1 MNLSQFEAVVH
12 EAMDELRHE
21 IARMLIHEIAHYFGI
36 DDDHLEEIGWGQP
49 RRFTAMTRI
58 RNNISVFTLFV
69 CSLSVLWASPAA
81 SSEIDWMDAAVTALE
96 KELIA
101 EHGEVQRRRVQQGLD
116 QIADFWRAEDG
127 DQKVFETFVRRNF
140 AGDEAAVEVMFA
152 RFEKLLEQLD
162 GHSLE
167 ILLAFREQS
176 DLDLGPILPY
186 DEVFAAY
193 DPFAHIS
200 DDFFANKLAF
210 VVLLN
215 FPITTLAE
223 RLDTG
228 ESWSRAQWAQ
238 SRLADRYAKRVPA
251 EVQQAV
257 SLAGAVADQYI
268 AEYNIYMHHLLTQDG
283 ERLFPAGMKLLSHW
297 NLRDEI
303 KANYSAGDDSGLE
316 RQRMIR
322 KVMEHIVDQ
331 TIPEVVVNNPH
342 VDWSPYSNDVSAAA
356 VSDVDEP
363 APANL
368 AVSNAPE
375 PDTRY
380 EVLLGTYQAARQ
392 IDPYSPTAPTHI
404 ERSFN
409 EGREIPEERV
419 VEMFEAVLSSDL
431 LERTGR
437 LIEVRLGRPLEPFDI
452 WYNGFRARGTYSE
465 ADLDAMTRKRYPT
478 AAAYEADMPNLLV
491 GLGFD
496 KDRAQELAANIVVE
510 PARGSG
516 HAWGAGMRD
525 AKTHLRTRVGADGM
539 DYKGFNIA
547 VHEMGH
553 NVEQTIS
560 LNDIDHFML
569 QGVPNTA
576 FTEALAFVF
585 QARDLEL
592 LGLASASD
600 EARALATLD
609 DYWGTAEIAA
619 VALVDIGV
627 WHWMYDN
634 PEATPAQ
641 LKAATLRIARDVW
654 NRYYAPVFGIENVT
668 LLGIYS
674 HMIHSF
680 LYLPDYPVGGMIA
693 HQIEEQVAK
702 SGDLGAEFERM
713 CLAGNIAPDLWMK
726 NATGKAV
733 GPDALLDATASALE
747 VVATK

>member
-1 MNLSQFEAVVH
+1 MNHTRNVLT
-12 EAMDELRHE
+12 
-21 IARMLIHEIAHYFGI
+21 LI
-36 DDDHLEEIGWGQP
+36 
-49 RRFTAMTRI
+49 
-58 RNNISVFTLFV
+58 TLFV
-69 CSLSVLWASPAA
+69 SSAMFLLAAPAA
-81 SSEIDWMDAAVTALE
+81 SSDADWITASVATLESELVAEYGDA
-96 KELIA
+96 
-101 EHGEVQRRRVQQGLD
+101 QRQRIQRGLY
-116 QIADFWRAEDG
+116 QVADFWREEDG
-127 DQKVFETFVRRNF
+127 GRDEFEAFIKRHF
-140 AGDEAAVEVMFA
+140 AGDEATLEMLFA
-152 RFEKLLEQLD
+152 RYEKLLEQLD

-176 DLDLGPILPY
+176 DLDLGPIMPY
-186 DEVFAAY
+186 DEIFAAY

-215 FPITTLAE
+215 FPITSLAE
-223 RLDTG
+223 RLDVG
-228 ESWSRAQWAQ
+228 DSWSRAQWAQ
-238 SRLADRYAKRVPA
+238 SRLADRYAKRIPA

-257 SLAGAVADQYI
+257 SNAGAVADQYI
-268 AEYNIYMHHLLTQDG
+268 AEYNIFMHHLVTEEG

-303 KANYSAGDDSGLE
+303 KANYSSGDEAGLA
-316 RQRMIR
+316 RQRTVQ
-322 KVMEHIVDQ
+322 KVMERIVDQ
-331 TIPEVVVNNPH
+331 TIPNVVINNPH
-342 VDWSPYSNDVSAAA
+342 VDWNPYTNDVRAAA
-356 VSDVDEP
+356 VSDVDDP

-368 AVSNAPE
+368 VVTSAPE

-380 EVLLGTYQAARQ
+380 AVLLGNYRAVRQ
-392 IDPYSPTAPTHI
+392 LDPYSPTAPTHMD
-404 ERSFN
+404 RSFN

-419 VEMFEAVLSSDL
+419 VAMFESVLSSDL
-431 LERTGR
+431 LKRTGR
-437 LIEVRLGRPLEPFDI
+437 LIEARLGRPLEPFDI

-465 ADLDAMTRKRYPT
+465 TDLDAITRKRYPS
-478 AAAYEADMPNLLV
+478 AAAYEADMPKLLV

-496 KDRAQELAANIVVE
+496 KDRAEELAANIVVE

-560 LNDIDHFML
+560 LNDIDHYML

-592 LGLASASD
+592 LGLASPGD
-600 EARALATLD
+600 EAKAMATLD
-609 DYWGTAEIAA
+609 DFWGTAEIAA

-627 WHWMYDN
+627 WHWMYEN
-634 PEATPAQ
+634 PDATSAQ
-641 LKAATLRIARDVW
+641 LKEATLRISRDVW
-654 NRYYAPVFGIENVT
+654 NRYYAPVFGVEDVA
-668 LLGIYS
+668 LFGVYS

-680 LYLPDYPVGGMIA
+680 LYLPNYPVGGMIA
-693 HQIEEQVAK
+693 HQIEEQIAK

-726 NATGKAV
+726 NATGQAV
-733 GPDALLDATASALE
+733 GPDALLKATASALE
-747 VVATK
+747 MVAE

>member
-1 MNLSQFEAVVH
+1 
-12 EAMDELRHE
+12 
-21 IARMLIHEIAHYFGI
+21 
-36 DDDHLEEIGWGQP
+36 
-49 RRFTAMTRI
+49 MTRI
-58 RNNISVFTLFV
+58 QNV
-69 CSLSVLWASPAA
+69 LSVVTVTFSSVMFLWVAPAA
-81 SSEIDWMDAAVTALE
+81 SSEIDWMPASVVTLE
-96 KELIA
+96 ADLVS
-101 EHGEVQRRRVQQGLD
+101 EHGESQRQRIQRGLD
-116 QIADFWRAEDG
+116 QVADFWREEDG
-127 DQKVFETFVRRNF
+127 DSEAFGTFVKRYF
-140 AGDEAAVEVMFA
+140 ASDEAAVEQMFA
-152 RFEKLLEQLD
+152 RYEKLLEQLD

-193 DPFAHIS
+193 DPFSHIS

-210 VVLLN
+210 AVLLN
-215 FPITTLAE
+215 FPISSLAE
-223 RLDTG
+223 RLDVG
-228 ESWSRAQWAQ
+228 ESWSRQQWAQ
-238 SRLADRYAKRVPA
+238 SRLADRYAKRIPA
-251 EVQQAV
+251 TVQQAV
-257 SLAGAVADQYI
+257 ATAGAVADQYI
-268 AEYNIYMHHLLTQDG
+268 AEYNIYMHHLITQDNK
-283 ERLFPAGMKLLSHW
+283 RLFPAGMKLLSHW

-303 KANYSAGDDSGLE
+303 KANYNSGDEMGLA
-316 RQRMIR
+316 RQRMVQ
-322 KVMEHIVDQ
+322 KVMERIVDQ
-331 TIPEVVVNNPH
+331 TIPEVVINNPH
-342 VDWSPYSNDVSAAA
+342 VDWNPYTNGVRAAA
-356 VSDVDEP
+356 VSDVSEP
-363 APANL
+363 VPANL
-368 AVSNAPE
+368 AVSGAPE

-380 EVLLGTYQAARQ
+380 EVLLGTYKAVRQ
-392 IDPYSPTAPTHI
+392 VDPYSPTAPTHI
-404 ERSFN
+404 DRSFN
-409 EGREIPEERV
+409 ESREIPEERV
-419 VEMFEAVLSSDL
+419 VAMFEEVLSSDL
-431 LERTGR
+431 MERTGR
-437 LIEVRLGRPLEPFDI
+437 LIEARLGRPLEPFDI
-452 WYNGFRARGTYSE
+452 WYNGFRARGTYTE
-465 ADLDAMTRKRYPT
+465 ADLDALTRKRYPT
-478 AAAYEADMPNLLV
+478 AAAFEEDIPNLLV

-516 HAWGAGMRD
+516 HAWGASMRD
-525 AKTHLRTRVGADGM
+525 AKSHLRTRVGPDGM

-560 LNDIDHFML
+560 LNDIDHYML

-592 LGLASASD
+592 LGLAPPSEES
-600 EARALATLD
+600 RALATLD
-609 DYWGTAEIAA
+609 DFWGTAEIAA

-654 NRYYAPVFGIENVT
+654 NRYYAPVVGVEDVT
-668 LLGIYS
+668 LFGVYS

-693 HQIEEQVAK
+693 HQIEEQIAK

-726 NATGKAV
+726 NATGRAV
-733 GPDALLDATASALE
+733 GPDALLHATEAALE
-747 VVATK
+747 LVAKH

>member
-1 MNLSQFEAVVH
+1 MK
-12 EAMDELRHE
+12 
-21 IARMLIHEIAHYFGI
+21 Y
-36 DDDHLEEIGWGQP
+36 
-49 RRFTAMTRI
+49 I
-58 RNNISVFTLFV
+58 RNVLTLITVFVSSVMF
-69 CSLSVLWASPAA
+69 LWASPAA
-81 SSEIDWMDAAVTALE
+81 SSEADWRTAAAAALE
-96 KELIA
+96 TELVA
-101 EHGEVQRRRVQQGLD
+101 EYGDAQRQRIQRGLD
-116 QIADFWRAEDG
+116 QVADFWREEDG
-127 DQKVFETFVRRNF
+127 GRNEFEAFVKRHF
-140 AGDEAAVEVMFA
+140 AGDEAKLETMFA
-152 RFEKLLEQLD
+152 RYEKLLEQLD

-176 DLDLGPILPY
+176 DLDLGPIMPY

-200 DDFFANKLAF
+200 DDFFTNKLAF

-215 FPITTLAE
+215 FPITSLAE
-223 RLDTG
+223 RLDVG
-228 ESWSRAQWAQ
+228 ESWSRTQWAQ
-238 SRLADRYAKRVPA
+238 SRLADRHAKRIPA
-251 EVQQAV
+251 AVQQAV
-257 SLAGAVADQYI
+257 STAGAVADQYI
-268 AEYNIYMHHLLTQDG
+268 AEYNIFMYHLVTAEG

-303 KANYSAGDDSGLE
+303 KANYSSADAAGLA
-316 RQRMIR
+316 RQRTVQ
-322 KVMEHIVDQ
+322 KVMERIVDQ
-331 TIPEVVVNNPH
+331 TIPKVVINNPH
-342 VDWSPYSNDVSAAA
+342 VDWNPHSNDVRTAA
-356 VSDVDEP
+356 VSDVEEQ

-368 AVSNAPE
+368 VVTGAPE

-380 EVLLGTYQAARQ
+380 EVLLGTYRAARQ
-392 IDPYSPTAPTHI
+392 VDPYSPTAPTHI
-404 ERSFN
+404 DRSFS

-419 VEMFEAVLSSDL
+419 VAMFESVLSSEL

-437 LIEVRLGRPLEPFDI
+437 LIEARLGRPLEPFDI

-465 ADLDAMTRKRYPT
+465 ADLDAITRKRYPT
-478 AAAYEADMPNLLV
+478 AAAYEADMPQLLV

-496 KDRAQELAANIVVE
+496 KDRAKELAENIVVE

-516 HAWGAGMRD
+516 HAWGAAMRD

-560 LNDIDHFML
+560 LNDIDHYML

-592 LGLASASD
+592 LGLASPSE
-600 EARALATLD
+600 EARAMATLD
-609 DYWGTAEIAA
+609 DFWGTAEIAA

-627 WHWMYDN
+627 WHWMYEN

-641 LKAATLRIARDVW
+641 LKNATLRISRDVW
-654 NRYYAPVFGIENVT
+654 NRYYAPVFGVEDVT
-668 LLGIYS
+668 LFGIYS

-680 LYLPDYPVGGMIA
+680 LYLPNYPVGGMIA
-693 HQIEEQVAK
+693 HQIEEQIAK

-726 NATGKAV
+726 NATGQAV
-733 GPDALLDATASALE
+733 GPDALLNATARSLDI
-747 VVATK
+747 VAER

>member
-1 MNLSQFEAVVH
+1 MIRICKFSTLVALLVSSAG
-12 EAMDELRHE
+12 L
-21 IARMLIHEIAHYFGI
+21 L
-36 DDDHLEEIGWGQP
+36 WG
-49 RRFTAMTRI
+49 
-58 RNNISVFTLFV
+58 
-69 CSLSVLWASPAA
+69 SPAA
-81 SSEIDWMDAAVTALE
+81 SDEPDWMADSTAALEETLVTA
-96 KELIA
+96 
-101 EHGEVQRRRVQQGLD
+101 HGEEQRRRAQKGLA
-116 QIADFWRAEDG
+116 QLADFWRTEDG
-127 DQKVFETFVRRNF
+127 SREEFEAFVRRHF
-140 AGDEAAVEVMFA
+140 AGSDAAVEVMFG

-176 DLDLGPILPY
+176 DLDLGPIMPY
-186 DEVFAAY
+186 DEIFAAY
-193 DPFAHIS
+193 NPFAHLS

-215 FPITTLAE
+215 FPIATLAE
-223 RLDTG
+223 RLDAG
-228 ESWSRAQWAQ
+228 ETWSRSQWAQ
-238 SRLADRYAKRVPA
+238 SRLADRYAKRIPA

-257 SLAGAVADQYI
+257 SAAGAIADQYI
-268 AEYNIYMHHLLTQDG
+268 AEYNIFMHHLLADDG
-283 ERLFPAGMKLLSHW
+283 KRLFPAGMKLLSHW

-303 KANYSAGDDSGLE
+303 KANYSATDGLGLD
-316 RQRMIR
+316 RQRMIQR
-322 KVMEHIVDQ
+322 VMERIVDQ
-331 TIPEVVVNNPH
+331 SIPAVVVNNPH
-342 VDWSPYSNDVSAAA
+342 VDWNPYSNEVATAA
-356 VSDVDEP
+356 VTDVDAALP
-363 APANL
+363 DDL
-368 AVSNAPE
+368 AITNAPE

-380 EVLLGTYQAARQ
+380 EVLLGTYRAARQ
-392 IDPYSPTAPTHI
+392 VDPYSPSAPTHI
-404 ERSFN
+404 DRSFN

-419 VEMFEAVLSSDL
+419 VAMFEAVLSSAL
-431 LERTGR
+431 LARTGQ
-437 LIEVRLGRPLEPFDI
+437 LIEARLGRPLEPFDI
-452 WYNGFRARGTYSE
+452 WYNGFRPRGKYSE
-465 ADLDAMTRKRYPT
+465 AELDVLTKERYPT
-478 AAAYEADMPNLLV
+478 AAAYEADMSNLLV

-496 KDRAQELAANIVVE
+496 EQRARELAANIVVE

-516 HAWGAGMRD
+516 HAWGAAMRD
-525 AKTHLRTRVGADGM
+525 AKSHLRTRVGEDGM

-560 LNDIDHFML
+560 LNDIDHYML

-592 LGLASASD
+592 LGLAAPGE

-609 DYWGTAEIAA
+609 DFWGTAEIAA

-634 PEATPAQ
+634 PEATPAA
-641 LKAATLRIARDVW
+641 LKAATLQIARDVW
-654 NRYYAPVFGIENVT
+654 NRYYAPVFGIEDVT

-693 HQIEEQVAK
+693 HQIEEQIAR

-726 NATGKAV
+726 NATGRAV
-733 GPDALLDATASALE
+733 GPDALLQATAAAIETLDAE
-747 VVATK
+747 